1 MGGDYW
7 FDGVDSLE
15 CVNFV
20 WMRAIIMIALMFI
33 MPGRN
38 QREAPEGAKSEPL
51 SHYQYIIGLM
61 SSKEKRRKNIKS
73 RPNGAVKLAVVRLFL
88 FTVMFFN
95 IFCDII

>member
-1 MGGDYW
+1 MMMWLGNDYW

-38 QREAPEGAKSEPL
+38 QREAPGGAKSEPL
-51 SHYQYIIGLM
+51 SHYQYIIGLV
-61 SSKEKRRKNIKS
+61 SSKEKRRKNIK
-73 RPNGAVKLAVVRLFL
+73 KQ
-88 FTVMFFN
+88 T
-95 IFCDII
+95 